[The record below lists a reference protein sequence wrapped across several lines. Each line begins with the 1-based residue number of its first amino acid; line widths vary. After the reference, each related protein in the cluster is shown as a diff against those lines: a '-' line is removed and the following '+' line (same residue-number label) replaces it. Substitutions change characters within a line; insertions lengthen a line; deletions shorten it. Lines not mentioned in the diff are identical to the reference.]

1 MENPGT
7 KKKQYM
13 YTIFIDHKDTIYIHK
28 DTIYI
33 HKDTIYIHK
42 DTIYIHKTYA
52 TFLRSS

>member
-1 MENPGT
+1 
-7 KKKQYM
+7 M

-42 DTIYIHKTYA
+42 SYA
-52 TFLRSS
+52 TFLGSN